1 MGKTRDAANLV
12 SDGNLSVNIDNDRIG
27 SGTTNPVS
35 QLHVRTGPVIIGS
48 GTTTGTASQTLQVTG
63 GTYVSGNLGVGS
75 TNPAY
80 TVSVVGDINFSGSL
94 YQNGTLFTS
103 GSSSQWVSTAAG
115 IHTLSNVGIGT
126 TNPTSKLSVTGN
138 ANFTGVVTATSFSG
152 DGSSLSGIAAA
163 KGGGTNKIFFENDQ
177 EVTFDYTISTSKN
190 AMSAGPV
197 AIATGITVTIP
208 SGSTWTI
215 V

>member
-27 SGTTNPVS
+27 IGTTNP
-35 QLHVRTGPVIIGS
+35 QYKLD
-48 GTTTGTASQTLQVTG
+48 VT
-63 GTYVSGNLGVGS
+63 
-75 TNPAY
+75 
-80 TVSVVGDINFSGSL
+80 GDINFTGTL
-94 YQNGTLFTS
+94 NQNGSAFVASRWTTGTGNDIYRLN
-103 GSSSQWVSTAAG
+103 GD
-115 IHTLSNVGIGT
+115 VGIGT
-126 TNPTSKLSVTGN
+126 TNPTSKLQVVGDVLVS
-138 ANFTGVVTATSFSG
+138 GVVTATSFSG

-190 AMSAGPV
+190 ARSAGPV